1 MNETSTRDA
10 SKGTT
15 KTGEDALDKA
25 VEDSMDASDPP
36 AITRPG
42 NTHEP
47 AESSG
52 FDAEEEKRRKDR

>member
-1 MNETSTRDA
+1 M
-10 SKGTT
+10 
-15 KTGEDALDKA
+15 TGIATNDEKAGDKALDKALDKA

-42 NTHEP
+42 DTHEP

-52 FDAEEEKRRKDR
+52 FDAEEEKRRKNR